1 MKETRHKV
9 SSAQEKAG
17 EERSQEQI
25 HGERTSKTFGHQ
37 GKTTEKER
45 RQQCG
50 SWPKTA
56 KHPACGVPESRTGAW
71 TSQTKMHVF
80 GKRTLSPFT
89 WN

>member
-45 RQQCG
+45 TTMRQL
-50 SWPKTA
+50 A
-56 KHPACGVPESRTGAW
+56 EDR
-71 TSQTKMHVF
+71 
-80 GKRTLSPFT
+80 
-89 WN
+89 